1 MAAGLLRYSDA
12 QGIGDRRFEELFGR
26 HRDGLT
32 GYCRALVDDEND
44 ANDVLQNVALGV
56 LLALR
61 RGVQPARE
69 RAWLYRIAHNEAMS
83 LHRRR
88 TQAQRAEQVLP
99 PADDGPERAML
110 VKERL
115 AETFEDVNALSA
127 RPRQVLLMHE
137 LSGLSREEIATRLQL
152 SPEAVSH
159 DLSQARARIRANRTA
174 REIPCGSVREILSD
188 NDGRRRRTVE
198 VHAHLRGCP
207 ACRSWQSRGRPGS
220 RMRARPA
227 A

>member
-1 MAAGLLRYSDA
+1 MPGGLRYTDA
-12 QGIGDRRFEELFGR
+12 HRIGDRRFEELFDR
-26 HRDGLT
+26 HRDALT

-44 ANDVLQNVALGV
+44 AADVLQDVALSV

-61 RGVQPARE
+61 RGVQPVQE

-83 LHRRR
+83 LNRRR
-88 TQAQRAEQVLP
+88 MQAERATQLLP

-137 LSGLSREEIATRLQL
+137 LSGLTREEIAARLQL

-159 DLSQARARIRANRTA
+159 DLSQARARIRADRTA
-174 REIPCGSVREILSD
+174 REVPCESVRAILSD
-188 NDGRRRRTVE
+188 TDGRRRRTAE
-198 VHAHLRGCP
+198 VHAHLRGCQ
-207 ACRSWQSRGRPGS
+207 ACRSWRSPVGQTLAWTT
-220 RMRARPA
+220 AR
-227 A
+227 

>member
-1 MAAGLLRYSDA
+1 VVVPAGLRHTDR
-12 QGIGDRRFEELFGR
+12 QRIDDRRFEELFDR
-26 HRDGLT
+26 HRDALT

-88 TQAQRAEQVLP
+88 TQSERAEQLPP
-99 PADDGPERAML
+99 PADDSPERATL

-137 LSGLSREEIATRLQL
+137 LSGLSREEIATRLHV

-159 DLSQARARIRANRTA
+159 DLSQARARIRADRTA
-174 REIPCGSVREILSD
+174 REVPCESVRAILSD
-188 NDGRRRRTVE
+188 TDGRRRRTAA
-198 VHAHLRGCP
+198 VHAHLRGCR
-207 ACRSWQSRGRPGS
+207 ACRSWLSLVGQTLACTT
-220 RMRARPA
+220 AR
-227 A
+227 